1 MEIFLT
7 GISKKKKKKFQIWI
21 MKWRVTGNS
30 LFLNFESYTY
40 ENVTSKNPIIMTKK
54 HVLFILHIMTR
65 YTYITL
71 WSGQVSIVRMV
82 TKWLHRTENTAF
94 CFCGVSSVN
103 SEVCSQYQGIV
114 PLRSPEIVRYP
125 ILMNHFLFLYRVDI
139 CIKNRVS
146 VEKRRLDNNL
156 FFTL

>member
-1 MEIFLT
+1 MEIFLI
-7 GISKKKKKKFQIWI
+7 GISKKKKKKISNMNYE
-21 MKWRVTGNS
+21 MKSHRK
-30 LFLNFESYTY
+30 FLNFESYTY

-139 CIKNRVS
+139 CIKNKVS

-156 FFTL
+156 FFTLWY

>member
-7 GISKKKKKKFQIWI
+7 GISLKKIFQIWI
-21 MKWRVTGNS
+21 MKWGLTGNS
-30 LFLNFESYTY
+30 LFLNFDTYTY

-125 ILMNHFLFLYRVDI
+125 ILMNHFLTKHINFCTELIYA
-139 CIKNRVS
+139 
-146 VEKRRLDNNL
+146 
-156 FFTL
+156 

>member
-7 GISKKKKKKFQIWI
+7 GISKKKKNKFQIWI

-82 TKWLHRTENTAF
+82 TKWLHRTENTTL
-94 CFCGVSSVN
+94 CGVSSVN

-139 CIKNRVS
+139 CIKNKVS